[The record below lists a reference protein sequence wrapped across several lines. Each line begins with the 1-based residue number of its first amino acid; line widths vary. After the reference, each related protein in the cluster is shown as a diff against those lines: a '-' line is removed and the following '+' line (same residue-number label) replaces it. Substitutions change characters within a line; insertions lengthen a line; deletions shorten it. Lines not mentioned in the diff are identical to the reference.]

1 MSTGTQGGEKK
12 AKNPTEQRFQEVH
25 PPNVDV
31 RKQTC
36 IKCKSNMSP
45 LLLSHP
51 SWFCPYACRK

>member
-36 IKCKSNMSP
+36 IKCKSNMNP

-51 SWFCPYACRK
+51 S